1 MRKSLMRM
9 TLRQLQVFR
18 AVCESR
24 SYSRAAEEM
33 ALTQPAVSLQIR
45 QLEELVGQPLFEYV
59 GKKLYLT
66 DAAEAL
72 LKTSTDLFQR
82 LESLDMQLSDL
93 KGSLQGQL
101 RLAVESSAKYITPHL
116 FKAFQNLHPEV
127 SLSLTVVNR
136 TQVIKRL
143 ADNRDDL
150 VIMSLVPQDMAL
162 EFLPFLNNPIIA
174 VAPPDHPLCNAAKLA
189 LKDLEPFPLLVRE
202 PGSGTRKACEEF
214 FQQRRAHFSQIQ
226 EIASLESLREGV
238 IAGLGLA
245 LLPRH
250 AAVLDR
256 PAELHAPLVFE
267 LAAGFRIHVLGIGI
281 AMTGHLASP
290 MADWLESRA
299 SRSNVTVWRQA
310 GEDCVMPSRR
320 RLRTARRALP
330 GSSSPSATGA
340 GCAGCA

>member
-1 MRKSLMRM
+1 
-9 TLRQLQVFR
+9 
-18 AVCESR
+18 
-24 SYSRAAEEM
+24 M

-127 SLSLTVVNR
+127 SLSLTVVNH
-136 TQVIKRL
+136 QVIKRL

-189 LKDLEPFPLLVRE
+189 LKDLEPFRYWSANRAPAPARLARSSSSNAARTLADPGDRLAGVPARRGDRRPRPGPAAAPCGAPGTGQRPAARTTGGGIAALSQLVPGARQGQAPE
-202 PGSGTRKACEEF
+202 PGGP
-214 FQQRRAHFSQIQ
+214 
-226 EIASLESLREGV
+226 GV
-238 IAGLGLA
+238 
-245 LLPRH
+245 
-250 AAVLDR
+250 
-256 PAELHAPLVFE
+256 
-267 LAAGFRIHVLGIGI
+267 
-281 AMTGHLASP
+281 
-290 MADWLESRA
+290 
-299 SRSNVTVWRQA
+299 
-310 GEDCVMPSRR
+310 R
-320 RLRTARRALP
+320 RLRPR
-330 GSSSPSATGA
+330 GA
-340 GCAGCA
+340 GADQPARWALRRPWRFELR

>member
-1 MRKSLMRM
+1 
-9 TLRQLQVFR
+9 
-18 AVCESR
+18 
-24 SYSRAAEEM
+24 M

-250 AAVLDR
+250 AA
-256 PAELHAPLVFE
+256 HQE
-267 LAAGFRIHVLGIGI
+267 LANGCCANYRWRNCRSIAAGAWCTPG
-281 AMTGHLASP
+281 
-290 MADWLESRA
+290 
-299 SRSNVTVWRQA
+299 QA
-310 GEDCVMPSRR
+310 PEPGGPGVR
-320 RLRTARRALP
+320 RLRPR
-330 GSSSPSATGA
+330 GA
-340 GCAGCA
+340 GADQPARWALRRPWRFELR